1 MDMCLPK
8 WDVCQGTVPPNCFY
22 SHTFFKKKK
31 FSLMSGLRFTLP
43 DVRIYPGLKETR
55 NSWIIYFQFQ
65 IFFRKKVSEWFV
77 FSIERNNLVYHR
89 EIEWKNWEAHCKFPS
104 IMVFSKGEL
113 DSFNSTLITS
123 VNPLG
128 QWGRSGVFIVNSEH
142 IYNFFL
148 LFLLLTLKKWM
159 LITNAPLFQ
168 SFLENI

>member
-1 MDMCLPK
+1 
-8 WDVCQGTVPPNCFY
+8 
-22 SHTFFKKKK
+22 
-31 FSLMSGLRFTLP
+31 
-43 DVRIYPGLKETR
+43 
-55 NSWIIYFQFQ
+55 
-65 IFFRKKVSEWFV
+65 
-77 FSIERNNLVYHR
+77 
-89 EIEWKNWEAHCKFPS
+89 
-104 IMVFSKGEL
+104 MVFSKGEL

-168 SFLENI
+168 YFLENI